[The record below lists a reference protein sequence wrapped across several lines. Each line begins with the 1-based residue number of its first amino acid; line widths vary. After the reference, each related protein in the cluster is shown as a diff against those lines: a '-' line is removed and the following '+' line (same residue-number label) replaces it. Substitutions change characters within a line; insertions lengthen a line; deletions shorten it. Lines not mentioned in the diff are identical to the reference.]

1 MLLSGT
7 KQIRMEFDLSTN
19 CRKIFFTNKDYFGA
33 KKKNKKGEVYSISFF
48 VSMENEFENLAIV
61 GHFSIVS
68 TSSQERNSV
77 FAQLL

>member
-33 KKKNKKGEVYSISFF
+33 KKIKKVKFIQSLFF